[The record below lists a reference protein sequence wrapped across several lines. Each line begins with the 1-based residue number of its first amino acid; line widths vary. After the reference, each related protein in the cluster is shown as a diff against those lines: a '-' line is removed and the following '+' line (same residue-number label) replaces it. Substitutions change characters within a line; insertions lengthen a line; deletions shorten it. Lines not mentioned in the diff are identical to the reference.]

1 MTAVCYHSRHSEAS
15 GVDLLRFVAGNYRL
29 FQKIFDQIF
38 KACIISRRE
47 TALKNRVEACPHLPE
62 QSEIAF
68 CTAHV
73 PSQNHRRPI
82 NLPHESPTGF
92 AVDDK

>member
-1 MTAVCYHSRHSEAS
+1 
-15 GVDLLRFVAGNYRL
+15 
-29 FQKIFDQIF
+29 
-38 KACIISRRE
+38 
-47 TALKNRVEACPHLPE
+47 VEACPHLPE